1 MVLLALRGEL
11 LMPSEKSIDGIPK
24 RPKARE
30 WWLFVDGSGEVVHA
44 VKLGGKVYQPKDGD
58 ELVLVQEVDR
68 E

>member
-1 MVLLALRGEL
+1 
-11 LMPSEKSIDGIPK
+11 MPSEKSIDGIPK